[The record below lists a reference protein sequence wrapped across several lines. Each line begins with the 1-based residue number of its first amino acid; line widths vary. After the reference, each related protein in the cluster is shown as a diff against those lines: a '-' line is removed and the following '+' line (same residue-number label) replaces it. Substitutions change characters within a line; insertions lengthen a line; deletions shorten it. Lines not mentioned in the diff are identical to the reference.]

1 MAMVVKGG
9 VLCLTPAPCLP
20 AVPAVLLGDVG
31 FEAAGKWGKGLVYGI
46 IYTLDGT
53 RCVIL
58 QLAATESL
66 RHVFPEDSR
75 PSLLLSAVIMGVC
88 ALALVQVRLAAP
100 IPAGRLEGLSSV

>member
-1 MAMVVKGG
+1 MVVKGG

-75 PSLLLSAVIMGVC
+75 PNLLLSSFVIGVC
-88 ALALVQVRLAAP
+88 ALALVQVRLAHP
-100 IPAGRLEGLSSV
+100 RLPEGLWSVTYQT